1 MSVSV
6 GAVMPE
12 PKPAMT
18 GEAVATGAMKRRND
32 TDLIVDRWRSTGRG
46 ERDEEILARGAAL
59 EFSFVSNVLCNF
71 CRRI

>member
-32 TDLIVDRWRSTGRG
+32 TDLIVEDRWRSTGR
-46 ERDEEILARGAAL
+46 A
-59 EFSFVSNVLCNF
+59 VSAMKN
-71 CRRI
+71 

>member
-32 TDLIVDRWRSTGRG
+32 TDLIVEARCAPPVALDRTR
-46 ERDEEILARGAAL
+46 
-59 EFSFVSNVLCNF
+59 
-71 CRRI
+71 